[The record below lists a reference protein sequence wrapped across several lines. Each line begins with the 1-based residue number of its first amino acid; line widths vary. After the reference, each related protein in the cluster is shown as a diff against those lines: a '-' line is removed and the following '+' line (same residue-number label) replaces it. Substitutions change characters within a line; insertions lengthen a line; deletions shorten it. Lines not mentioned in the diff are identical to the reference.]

1 MVIEHPD
8 SCKSPRGMSRVRF
21 AGICAFAGLLAFAGT
36 LTSEFGVSCG
46 GAKTL
51 TLTNKNSFH
60 YCLALL
66 IQAISQRHTM
76 LPIKSIVDPG
86 DETYQTNYAANSS
99 AVRKLKAELA
109 RSTKGGGE
117 QYVKR
122 HLSRGRLLP
131 RDRIEMLLDEG
142 SYFLEIAA
150 LAGVGMENEFAG
162 AGVVG
167 GIGLVS
173 GRECIIIANEATVK
187 GGAVSEIGQ
196 PKNRRLSDIGTEN
209 HLPSISLVESAG
221 AYLPVQAKIF
231 VPGGRGF
238 REITRRSKMRIPSIS
253 VVFGNSTAGGAYLP
267 GMSDYV
273 IMVKNQA
280 QVFLGGPPLVK
291 MATGEV
297 VDEESLGGAEMHS
310 RVSGLSDYLAED
322 ELDGLRIARD
332 IVTHYSDPPPKPNP
346 KSVEEPLY
354 PADELLGV
362 ASADVRV
369 PFEAREGIARIVH
382 ASKFD
387 EFKAKYGTTLVT
399 GFAYLHGYSVG
410 ILANN
415 GVLMSESAGKGAQF
429 IQLCNQQNI
438 PLIFLQNITGFMVG
452 RTYEEQG
459 IIRNGAK
466 LINAVSNSTVPAITI
481 MIGSS
486 YGAGNY
492 AMCGRAYDP
501 RFLFTWP
508 NHRIAVMG
516 PQQLSG
522 VMDIIKREALN
533 KQGLPI
539 DEEKLVA
546 SKQALEARIE
556 AESDPYFATARLWDD
571 GIIDPRDTRT
581 VLAISLSAAY
591 NKPVEGTMEWGVFRH

>member
-1 MVIEHPD
+1 M
-8 SCKSPRGMSRVRF
+8 
-21 AGICAFAGLLAFAGT
+21 
-36 LTSEFGVSCG
+36 
-46 GAKTL
+46 
-51 TLTNKNSFH
+51 
-60 YCLALL
+60 
-66 IQAISQRHTM
+66 Q
-76 LPIKSIVDPG
+76 PIKSNINHQS
-86 DETYQTNYAANSS
+86 ESYQANYAANLA
-99 AVRKLKAELA
+99 AVEKLKSELE

-117 QYVKR
+117 KYVKR
-122 HLSRGRLLP
+122 HLAKGKLLP
-131 RDRIEMLLDEG
+131 RERVEALLDEG
-142 SYFLEIAA
+142 SYFLEIAP
-150 LAGVGMENEFAG
+150 LAGIGMENEFVG

-167 GIGLVS
+167 GVGLVS
-173 GRECIIIANEATVK
+173 GRECLIIANEATVK

-196 PKNRRLSDIGTEN
+196 IKNRRLADISMKN
-209 HLPSISLVESAG
+209 RLPSITLVESAG
-221 AYLPVQAKIF
+221 ADLPVQSKIF

-238 REITRRSKMRIPSIS
+238 REITRRSKERIPSIS

-273 IMVKNQA
+273 IMVRNQA

-291 MATGEV
+291 MATGEI

-322 ELDGLRIARD
+322 ELDGIRIARD
-332 IVTHYSDPPPKPNP
+332 IVSHFYPTTHPRPRLTHI
-346 KSVEEPLY
+346 EEPLY

-362 ASADVRV
+362 ASADIRV
-369 PFEAREGIARIVH
+369 PFEVREVIARVVDG
-382 ASKFD
+382 SRFD

-399 GFAYLHGYSVG
+399 GFAHIHGFQVG

-415 GVLMSESAGKGAQF
+415 GVLISEAASKGAQF

-452 RTYEEQG
+452 RAYEEQG

-466 LINAVSNSTVPAITI
+466 LINAVSNSTVPAITM
-481 MIGSS
+481 MIGGS

-522 VMDIIKREALN
+522 VMEIIKREAAARAG
-533 KQGLPI
+533 QTV
-539 DEEKLVA
+539 DEA
-546 SKQALEARIE
+546 QMAMMRTMLETQIHQ
-556 AESDPYFATARLWDD
+556 ESDPYFATARLWDD

-581 VLAISLSAAY
+581 VLAISLSVACSR
-591 NKPVEGTMEWGVFRH
+591 PVQGTMEWGVFRH